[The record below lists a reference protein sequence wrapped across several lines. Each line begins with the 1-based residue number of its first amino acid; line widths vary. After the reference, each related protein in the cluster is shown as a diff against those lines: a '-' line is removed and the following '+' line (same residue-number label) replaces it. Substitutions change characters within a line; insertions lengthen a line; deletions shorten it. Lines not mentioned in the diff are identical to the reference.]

1 MDFYEALKS
10 GTSEAELLKSFTA
23 ALNEAKDKLKKEEAA
38 KAELEAQKANLEKRR
53 TALAAAI
60 YDYAKA
66 FYGEEVIKYT
76 NLDDINKI
84 LLDFETQNEKFRKI
98 KDKLQMNYEWS
109 KLPKLNKEMSFSAK
123 TDQEIIDKFIKS
135 LKFL

>member
-38 KAELEAQKANLEKRR
+38 KAELEAQKANLEKHR
-53 TALAAAI
+53 TALAATI

-66 FYGEEVIKYT
+66 FYGPEVVEHINAK
-76 NLDDINKI
+76 DIEKI

-98 KDKLQMNYEWS
+98 KDKLQMSYEW
-109 KLPKLNKEMSFSAK
+109 KHLPKLNKEMSFSAK
-123 TDQEIIDKFIKS
+123 ADQEIIDKFIKT

>member
-38 KAELEAQKANLEKRR
+38 KAELEAQKANLEKHR
-53 TALAAAI
+53 TALATAI

-66 FYGEEVIKYT
+66 FYGEDVIKYT
-76 NLDDINKI
+76 NPDDINKI
-84 LLDFETQNEKFRKI
+84 LLDFETQNEKFKKI
-98 KDKLQMNYEWS
+98 KDKLQINYGWS
-109 KLPKLNKEMSFSAK
+109 NLPKLNKEMSFSAK
-123 TDQEIIDKFIKS
+123 ADQEIIDKFIKS

>member
-38 KAELEAQKANLEKRR
+38 KAELEAKKADLEKRR

-66 FYGEEVIKYT
+66 FYGEDVIKYT
-76 NLDDINKI
+76 NLDEINKI

-123 TDQEIIDKFIKS
+123 ADQEIIDKFIKS

>member
-66 FYGEEVIKYT
+66 FYGKDVIKYT

>member
-38 KAELEAQKANLEKRR
+38 KAELEAQKVNLEKRR
-53 TALAAAI
+53 AALAAAI

-76 NLDDINKI
+76 NINEINKI
-84 LLDFETQNEKFRKI
+84 LLDFETQNEKFKKI
-98 KDKLQMNYEWS
+98 KDKLQINYGWS
-109 KLPKLNKEMSFSAK
+109 KLPKLDKEMSFSAK
-123 TDQEIIDKFIKS
+123 ADQEIIDKFIKS